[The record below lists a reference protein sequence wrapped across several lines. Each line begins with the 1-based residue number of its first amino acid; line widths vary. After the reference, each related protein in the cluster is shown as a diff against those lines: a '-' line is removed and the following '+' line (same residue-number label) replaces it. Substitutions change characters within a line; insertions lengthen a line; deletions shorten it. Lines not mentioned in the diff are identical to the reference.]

1 MCCQHLAYV
10 QVPLVDTDQD
20 ESECRDTSDIWHERG
35 TYLTVNNATLFIQFG
50 LVIII
55 DPESFKEDLIFV
67 RRYGSLVFLPR
78 Q

>member
-1 MCCQHLAYV
+1 MCRWDLACV

-20 ESECRDTSDIWHERG
+20 ESECRDTSDIWDEGG
-35 TYLTVNNATLFIQFG
+35 TYLTVNNAALLINFG

-55 DPESFKEDLIFV
+55 DPESFKEDLVFV